1 MAFRNRKKTKKSV
14 LEILDE
20 GDDQLDLIGTNN
32 SGELQ
37 PLADELEEEDESNS
51 EDEHEEVGSPAED
64 HGTEGT
70 NMLTPPPTGGKKRK
84 RRNEGTVITMMHHM
98 SLSLLVVPDEPVPV
112 MKNITY
118 VLSITSHS
126 DMQKPLGKRA
136 PKTLSLQ

>member
-1 MAFRNRKKTKKSV
+1 MAFHNRKKNKKSV
-14 LEILDE
+14 LGILDE

-51 EDEHEEVGSPAED
+51 EDEDEEVSSPAED

-98 SLSLLVVPDEPVPV
+98 SLSLLVVPDGLIGEEE
-112 MKNITY
+112 
-118 VLSITSHS
+118 S
-126 DMQKPLGKRA
+126 KPS
-136 PKTLSLQ
+136 PFQIFV